1 MENENLVK
9 TRILSIENKLSENKI
24 NSTIRKEEEKK
35 EKIKSNNIV
44 SKWLQL
50 QKIIKEVITLRE
62 IIKNQKEENQ
72 KQLKE
77 NYKKYFNLKL
87 LLRQISDNITSIN
100 NNLEIEKDKE
110 KEFIPDDNPEETLQ
124 DAYDPI
130 KKLFNLFR
138 TNYDYVVKL
147 ISIIGD
153 NEELINNKNSSSII
167 DLFCNQFY
175 DNILIPN
182 PEQEELLILIYLLLE
197 KEINEMNSATVASFL
212 DDNYSIL
219 GKFLKSYTKKQ
230 ELKTYLSNTL
240 GSLILS
246 IENLG
251 EICLDLNLTN
261 IKNTI
266 DKTKK
271 RGNIFIKNN
280 QSKSAIYQLND
291 FNEIDLR
298 CKIPKCRINVNK
310 RREELEL
317 DSEDDEINNINND
330 YNDLMNDNVSN
341 SKSESS
347 SRKMSTDSISNED
360 YYHEIDQKN
369 LNERMN
375 KETNKDLKEFFLRQ
389 LERINKDPNI
399 YTNKK
404 FYNSISELS
413 EKNDILEIYKKNFL
427 RIQKYIDQIIQTL
440 IDKISTIPYPLK
452 CICKI
457 INMLIQRKFPK
468 ISTYERNAFIGEF
481 IFGKCI
487 LPILINSDHNAIITS
502 TILSQS
508 TRNCLITI
516 AKVLTKINRGIFF
529 ESNLETESTIF
540 NHYIIEVI
548 PIINEFYER
557 LIDIQ
562 LPKILDKLIEE
573 HMKSPNISIIKQT
586 HMRQS
591 NYENLFNNKISAPQQ
606 NSISPSYDYFSQN
619 PDELINIQCMCFSLD
634 DILFILDI
642 IKDNKEKFNNL
653 EKYNFFVKTIEKISA
668 EEAKL
673 DLENRKNPKIK
684 KFFLIYNIKEVE
696 NNLLKDVDNI
706 NYSKLENEQDSTF
719 ILKRIIFCIKTV
731 LSGLNLLNDKD
742 YPYLNN
748 AITTGKF
755 FSALKYTLEDYGE
768 SPDGKKNEIPLKWY
782 SQYISNNKKMLE
794 KNLKENDYEN
804 LYQNLY
810 SNEDSILKKLKNFSS
825 ELNTRNGLN
834 KRCAE
839 KIIEK
844 TKIDLSRMKVI
855 EKFMKIESF
864 INKTKIEVLIE
875 VQDQKQIQKSKT
887 HYFDKNKNQKNE
899 KLDSPTI
906 LIHLESN
913 EIKQFL
919 YLNKI
924 VQGDKKKNEYLIRNI
939 KEFIKQFNDRPW
951 KRNEKKYAFPKDK
964 VLEDIKSGNQKN
976 KIAETFQQ
984 YLSIVQKY
992 LENDKKFDSE
1002 KENEYV
1008 YILESI
1014 ENHIHKNIYPYVY
1027 PKEPLKEDKEFYEQ
1041 TLKLSWITP
1050 ENLDIKK
1057 MFLNELKS
1065 AQILIKEMNEK
1076 KTCYEKLNCISEI
1089 YNTIN
1094 NTIKFSTGRNED
1106 AGADDLA
1113 PIFQY
1118 IIIKSKPERFFSNI
1132 NFIKCFIRPIKKR
1145 GIYGFL
1151 LTQLEFA
1158 AQFINNIDHTKVKLS
1173 EEEFK
1178 KKMEKNYK
1186 KEK

>member
-9 TRILSIENKLSENKI
+9 SRILSIENKLLENKL
-24 NSTIRKEEEKK
+24 NSNIRKEEEKQ

-50 QKIIKEVITLRE
+50 QKIIKEEITLRE

-77 NYKKYFNLKL
+77 NYKKFFESKL
-87 LLRQISDNITSIN
+87 QLRQISENINSIN
-100 NNLEIEKDKE
+100 NNLDSEKEKE
-110 KEFIPDDNPEETLQ
+110 KEFILYDNPEEILQ

-138 TNYDYVVKL
+138 SNYDYVVKL

-167 DLFCNQFY
+167 DLFCHQFY

-197 KEINEMNSATVASFL
+197 KEINEMNSATIASFL

-251 EICLDLNLTN
+251 ETCLDLNLTN

-266 DKTKK
+266 EKNKK
-271 RGNIFIKNN
+271 KVNKKNKQTNIT
-280 QSKSAIYQLND
+280 SYQLND
-291 FNEIDLR
+291 LNEINLKCR
-298 CKIPKCRINVNK
+298 MPKCRIDVNK
-310 RREELEL
+310 RRDELEL
-317 DSEDDEINNINND
+317 DSDDDDINNNKNE
-330 YNDLMNDNVSN
+330 YNDLINDNISN
-341 SKSESS
+341 SISESS
-347 SRKMSTDSISNED
+347 SRKMSTDTNTNDD
-360 YYHEIDQKN
+360 YNYDINQNN
-369 LNERMN
+369 LNERISR
-375 KETNKDLKEFFLRQ
+375 ETNKDLKQFFLRQ

-399 YTNKK
+399 YTNLK
-404 FYNSISELS
+404 FYNSISELND
-413 EKNDILEIYKKNFL
+413 KNEILEIYKKNFL

-440 IDKISTIPYPLK
+440 IDKISAIPYPLK

-468 ISTYERNAFIGEF
+468 ISTYERNGFIGEF
-481 IFGKCI
+481 IFSKCI

-502 TILSQS
+502 TILSQA

-516 AKVLTKINRGIFF
+516 AKVLTKINRGMFF
-529 ESNLETESTIF
+529 ESNLDTESTIF

-562 LPKILDKLIEE
+562 LPKILDQLIEE
-573 HMKSPNISIIKQT
+573 HMKIPNISIIKKT
-586 HMRQS
+586 HMRQA
-591 NYENLFNNKISAPQQ
+591 NYENLFNNKSNATQQ
-606 NSISPSYDYFSQN
+606 NPISLSYDYFSQN

-634 DILFILDI
+634 DILFILDV
-642 IKDNKEKFNNL
+642 IKENKEDFNYL
-653 EKYNFFVKTIEKISA
+653 EKYNFFAKTIDKISN

-673 DLENRKNPKIK
+673 DLENRKNPKEK
-684 KFFLIYNIKEVE
+684 KFIIIYNINEIE
-696 NNLLKDVDNI
+696 NNILKDNENI
-706 NYSKLENEQDSTF
+706 NYSKLENDQDSIF

-731 LSGLNLLNDKD
+731 LSGLNLLNEKD

-748 AITTGKF
+748 ATTTGKF

-794 KNLKENDYEN
+794 QNLKENDYEK

-810 SNEDSILKKLKNFSS
+810 SKEDSILKNLKNYSS

-844 TKIDLSRMKVI
+844 SKIDLSRMKVI
-855 EKFMKIESF
+855 EKFMNIESF
-864 INKTKIEVLIE
+864 IK
-875 VQDQKQIQKSKT
+875 KSKFELIIQVDDCKIAKSKSQI
-887 HYFDKNKNQKNE
+887 FDKIKNQKNE
-899 KLDSPTI
+899 KINLPTI
-906 LIHLESN
+906 IIHN
-913 EIKQFL
+913 ELKQFS
-919 YLNKI
+919 YLNRM
-924 VQGDKKKNEYLIRNI
+924 VQGDTKKNEYAIRNI
-939 KEFIKQFNDRPW
+939 KDFIKQFSDNPW
-951 KRNEKKYAFPKDK
+951 INNEKKYKLPKDI
-964 VLEDIKSGNQKN
+964 VLEDIIKGNQNN
-976 KIAETFQQ
+976 KIAETFQE
-984 YLSIVQKY
+984 LLNVIQKY
-992 LENDKKFDSE
+992 LEKDKKFDKE

-1014 ENHIHKNIYPYVY
+1014 ENHIQKNIYSYVF
-1027 PKEPLKEDKEFYEQ
+1027 PKKPLKEDNEFYNQ
-1041 TLKLSWITP
+1041 TIKLSWITP

-1057 MFLNELKS
+1057 IFVNELKS
-1065 AQILIKEMNEK
+1065 AQILLKEMNEK
-1076 KTCYEKLNCISEI
+1076 RTCYEKLNCISEI

-1094 NTIKFSTGRNED
+1094 NTIKFSTGKNDD

-1132 NFIKCFIRPIKKR
+1132 NFIKCFIRPVKIK

-1158 AQFINNIDHTKVKLS
+1158 AEFINNIDHTKVKLS

-1178 KKMEKNYK
+1178 KNIQKSLEKFNK
-1186 KEK
+1186 R